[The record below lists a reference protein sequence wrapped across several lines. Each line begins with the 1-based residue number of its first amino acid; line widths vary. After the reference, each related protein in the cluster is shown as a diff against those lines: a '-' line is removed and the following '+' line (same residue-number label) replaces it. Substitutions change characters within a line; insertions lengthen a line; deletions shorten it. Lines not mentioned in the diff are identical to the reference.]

1 MDEPR
6 EPSFAH
12 SSQLRLSTRRPR
24 ALALG
29 LALGAPAA
37 RERRIDQ
44 LRLSILLHIIIC
56 ATYVNRLLRE
66 RRPAAGDAAMTKVH
80 TPSISA
86 PNSNYERL
94 PSCWC
99 RQKKRD

>member
-12 SSQLRLSTRRPR
+12 SSQPRP
-24 ALALG
+24 LALG
-29 LALGAPAA
+29 LAVVVAPAA
-37 RERRIDQ
+37 RKRRIDQ

-80 TPSISA
+80 TPLISA
-86 PNSNYERL
+86 PNSKYERL
-94 PSCWC
+94 PCCC
-99 RQKKRD
+99 RQKKGD